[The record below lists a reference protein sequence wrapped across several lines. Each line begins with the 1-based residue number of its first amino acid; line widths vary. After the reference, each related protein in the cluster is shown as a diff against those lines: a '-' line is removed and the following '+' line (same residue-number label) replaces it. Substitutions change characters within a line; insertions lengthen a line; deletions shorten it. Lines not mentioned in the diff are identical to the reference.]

1 MNKNIQNN
9 DKNINKICSDDI
21 KNTLDD
27 IIDTIVNFDEKISC
41 KTYNKIILSGGAIKG
56 FSILGSLQYLY
67 ENQLIKNANKYVGT
81 SVGSGILYLLA
92 IGYTPI
98 EIVVKTLTS
107 QFMKKMQLNIF
118 SLTQGYG
125 AYDWNVIENFIKNL
139 TLDKIGR
146 FISLNELYND
156 FNKEITFVTYNY
168 SMNRTEYLSRHNHP
182 NMQCLTAIRMSCNL
196 PIIFSQFKYL
206 NCYYLDGGM
215 TNNFAINKI
224 EEDENVIA
232 INTNFQSEINSKDK
246 FKIHEYIYNL
256 ICKFVNSEGKKNINS
271 VHQNC
276 DIIDIK
282 KTNVSSIDFSITTQ
296 TKLNMFSYGYQIT
309 KNKLL
314 DIIYKNHKSNLK
326 SNRLC
331 INNATQ

>member
-1 MNKNIQNN
+1 MNKNIQNIQEIHN
-9 DKNINKICSDDI
+9 DI
-21 KNTLDD
+21 KNTLIDMVD
-27 IIDTIVNFDEKISC
+27 IIVSFDENISSKKYDKIV
-41 KTYNKIILSGGAIKG
+41 LSGGAIKG

-67 ENQLIKNANKYVGT
+67 EHQLINDVHKYVGT

-98 EIVVKTLTS
+98 EIIVKTITS

-125 AYDWNVIENFIKNL
+125 AYDWNVIEEFLKVL

-146 FISLNELYND
+146 FISLNELYTD

-168 SMNRTEYLSRHNHP
+168 SMNRTEYISYHNHP

-215 TNNFAINKI
+215 TNNFAINRI
-224 EEDENVIA
+224 DDNENGIA
-232 INTNFQSEINSKDK
+232 INTTFKTEITSKDT
-246 FKIHEYIYNL
+246 FKIHEYIYNI
-256 ICKFVNSEGKKNINS
+256 ICKFVNSEGKKNIDN
-271 VHQNC
+271 VHNNC
-276 DIIDIK
+276 DIINIK
-282 KTNVSSIDFSITTQ
+282 KTDVSSIDFSITTK
-296 TKLNMFSYGYQIT
+296 TKLNMFSNGYQIT
-309 KNKLL
+309 KNRLL
-314 DIIYKNHKSNLK
+314 DIFYTNLKSNLK
-326 SNRLC
+326 
-331 INNATQ
+331 

>member
-1 MNKNIQNN
+1 MNKNIQNI
-9 DKNINKICSDDI
+9 NIHKIDNDI
-21 KNTLDD
+21 KNTLND
-27 IIDTIVNFDEKISC
+27 IISVIVNFDENISLKKYDKIV
-41 KTYNKIILSGGAIKG
+41 LSGGAIKG

-67 ENQLIKNANKYVGT
+67 EQQLINDVDKYVGT

-98 EIVVKTLTS
+98 EIIVKIMTS
-107 QFMKKMQLNIF
+107 QFMKKMSLNIF

-125 AYDWNVIENFIKNL
+125 AYDWNVIEDFLKIL

-146 FISLNELYND
+146 FISLNELYTD
-156 FNKEITFVTYNY
+156 FNKEIIFVTYNY

-224 EEDENVIA
+224 EDDENVIA
-232 INTNFQSEINSKDK
+232 INTNFQSEINSKDT
-246 FKIHEYIYNL
+246 FKIHEYIYNI
-256 ICKFVNSEGKKNINS
+256 ICKFVNSEGKKNINN
-271 VHQNC
+271 VHKNC

-282 KTNVSSIDFSITTQ
+282 KSNISSIDFSITTQ
-296 TKLNMFSYGYQIT
+296 TKLNMFSDGYQIT

-314 DIIYKNHKSNLK
+314 EIFYENYKSNLK
-326 SNRLC
+326 SNGLC
-331 INNATQ
+331 INDT

>member
-1 MNKNIQNN
+1 MNKNIQN
-9 DKNINKICSDDI
+9 INNDI
-21 KNTLDD
+21 KSTLDD
-27 IIDTIVNFDEKISC
+27 IIDVIVGFDEKVSS
-41 KTYNKIILSGGAIKG
+41 KKYNKIILSGGAIKG

-67 ENQLIKNANKYVGT
+67 EHQLINNVNKYVGT

-98 EIVVKTLTS
+98 EIIVKILTS
-107 QFMKKMQLNIF
+107 QFLKKMQLNIF

-125 AYDWNVIENFIKNL
+125 AYDWNVIEEFLKNL

-146 FISLNELYND
+146 FISLNELYTD
-156 FNKEITFVTYNY
+156 FNKEIIFVTYNY
-168 SMNRTEYLSRHNHP
+168 SMNRTEYISYHNHP

-224 EEDENVIA
+224 EEGDNVIA
-232 INTNFQSEINSKDK
+232 INTNFQGEIKNKDTDK
-246 FKIHEYIYNL
+246 FKIHEYIYNI
-256 ICKFVNSEGKKNINS
+256 ICKFVNTEGKKNINN
-271 VHQNC
+271 VHLNC
-276 DIIDIK
+276 DIINIK
-282 KTNVSSIDFSITTQ
+282 KTDVSSIDFSITTQ

>member
-1 MNKNIQNN
+1 MNKNINE
-9 DKNINKICSDDI
+9 NINDISSDI

-27 IIDTIVNFDEKISC
+27 VINTIVDFDDNISF
-41 KTYNKIILSGGAIKG
+41 KKYDKIILSGGAIKG
-56 FSILGSLQYLY
+56 FSILGSLQYLH
-67 ENQLIKNANKYVGT
+67 EHQLINHVNKYVGT

-125 AYDWNVIENFIKNL
+125 AYDWNVIEDFIKNL

-146 FISLNELYND
+146 FISLNELYQD

-168 SMNRTEYLSRHNHP
+168 SMNRTEYLSHHNHP

-224 EEDENVIA
+224 EDDENVIA
-232 INTNFQSEINSKDK
+232 INTNFQGEIKSKDK
-246 FKIHEYIYNL
+246 FKIHEYIYNI
-256 ICKFVNSEGKKNINS
+256 ICKFVNSEGKKNINN
-271 VHQNC
+271 VRQNC

-282 KTNVSSIDFSITTQ
+282 KTDISSIDFSVTTQ
-296 TKLNMFSYGYQIT
+296 TKLNMFSCGYQIT
-309 KNKLL
+309 KDKLL
-314 DIIYKNHKSNLK
+314 NIFYKNHKSNLK
-326 SNRLC
+326 SNGLC
-331 INNATQ
+331 INDT

>member
-1 MNKNIQNN
+1 MNKNKNIQN
-9 DKNINKICSDDI
+9 INNDI
-21 KNTLDD
+21 KSTLDD
-27 IIDTIVNFDEKISC
+27 IIDVIVGFDEKVSS
-41 KTYNKIILSGGAIKG
+41 KKYNKIILSGGAIKG

-67 ENQLIKNANKYVGT
+67 EHQLINNVNKYVGT

-98 EIVVKTLTS
+98 EIIVKILTS
-107 QFMKKMQLNIF
+107 QFLKKMQLNIF

-125 AYDWNVIENFIKNL
+125 AYDWNVIEEFLKNL

-146 FISLNELYND
+146 FISLNELYTD
-156 FNKEITFVTYNY
+156 FNKEIIFVTYNY
-168 SMNRTEYLSRHNHP
+168 SMNRTEYISYHNHP

-224 EEDENVIA
+224 DEGDNAIA
-232 INTNFQSEINSKDK
+232 INTNFQGEIKNKDTDK
-246 FKIHEYIYNL
+246 FKIHEYIYNI
-256 ICKFVNSEGKKNINS
+256 ICKFVNTEGKKNINN
-271 VHQNC
+271 VHLNC
-276 DIIDIK
+276 DIINIK
-282 KTNVSSIDFSITTQ
+282 KTDVSSIDFSITTQ

-331 INNATQ
+331 INYATQ

>member
-1 MNKNIQNN
+1 
-9 DKNINKICSDDI
+9 
-21 KNTLDD
+21 
-27 IIDTIVNFDEKISC
+27 
-41 KTYNKIILSGGAIKG
+41 
-56 FSILGSLQYLY
+56 
-67 ENQLIKNANKYVGT
+67 
-81 SVGSGILYLLA
+81 
-92 IGYTPI
+92 
-98 EIVVKTLTS
+98 
-107 QFMKKMQLNIF
+107 MQLNIF

-125 AYDWNVIENFIKNL
+125 AYDWNVIEEFLKNL

-146 FISLNELYND
+146 FISLNELYTD
-156 FNKEITFVTYNY
+156 FNKEIIFVTYNY
-168 SMNRTEYLSRHNHP
+168 SMNRTEYISYHNHP

-224 EEDENVIA
+224 DEGDNAIA
-232 INTNFQSEINSKDK
+232 INTNFQGEIKNKDTDK
-246 FKIHEYIYNL
+246 FKIHEYIYNI
-256 ICKFVNSEGKKNINS
+256 ICKFVNTEGKKNINN
-271 VHQNC
+271 VHLNC
-276 DIIDIK
+276 DIINIK
-282 KTNVSSIDFSITTQ
+282 KTDVSSIDFSITTQ

>member
-1 MNKNIQNN
+1 MNKNKNIQN
-9 DKNINKICSDDI
+9 INNDI
-21 KNTLDD
+21 KSTLND
-27 IIDTIVNFDEKISC
+27 IIDVIVGFDEKVSS
-41 KTYNKIILSGGAIKG
+41 KKYNKIILSGGAIKG

-67 ENQLIKNANKYVGT
+67 EHQLINNVNKYVGT

-98 EIVVKTLTS
+98 EIIVKILTS
-107 QFMKKMQLNIF
+107 QFLKKMQLNIF

-125 AYDWNVIENFIKNL
+125 AYDWNVIEEFLKNL

-146 FISLNELYND
+146 FISLNELYTD
-156 FNKEITFVTYNY
+156 FNKEIIFVTYNY
-168 SMNRTEYLSRHNHP
+168 SMNRTEYISYHNHP

-224 EEDENVIA
+224 DEGDNAIA
-232 INTNFQSEINSKDK
+232 INTNFQGEIKNKDTDK
-246 FKIHEYIYNL
+246 FKIHEYIYNI
-256 ICKFVNSEGKKNINS
+256 ICKFVNTEGKKNINN
-271 VHQNC
+271 VHLNC
-276 DIIDIK
+276 DIINIK
-282 KTNVSSIDFSITTQ
+282 KTDVSSIDFSITTQ

-309 KNKLL
+309 KNKL
-314 DIIYKNHKSNLK
+314 
-326 SNRLC
+326 
-331 INNATQ
+331 

>member
-1 MNKNIQNN
+1 MNKNKNIQN
-9 DKNINKICSDDI
+9 INNDI
-21 KNTLDD
+21 KSTLDD
-27 IIDTIVNFDEKISC
+27 IIDVIVGFDEKVSS
-41 KTYNKIILSGGAIKG
+41 KKYNKIILSGGAIKG

-67 ENQLIKNANKYVGT
+67 EHQLINNVNKYVGT

-98 EIVVKTLTS
+98 EIIVKILTS
-107 QFMKKMQLNIF
+107 QFLKKMQLNIF

-125 AYDWNVIENFIKNL
+125 AYDWNVIEEFLKNL

-146 FISLNELYND
+146 FISLNELYTD
-156 FNKEITFVTYNY
+156 FNKEIIFVTYNY
-168 SMNRTEYLSRHNHP
+168 SMNRTEYISYHNHP

-224 EEDENVIA
+224 DEGDNAIA
-232 INTNFQSEINSKDK
+232 INTNFQGEIKNKDTDK
-246 FKIHEYIYNL
+246 FKIHEYIYNI
-256 ICKFVNSEGKKNINS
+256 ICKFVNTEGKKNINN
-271 VHQNC
+271 VHLNC
-276 DIIDIK
+276 DIINIK
-282 KTNVSSIDFSITTQ
+282 KTDVSSIDFSITTQ

-309 KNKLL
+309 KK
-314 DIIYKNHKSNLK
+314 
-326 SNRLC
+326 
-331 INNATQ
+331 

>member
-1 MNKNIQNN
+1 MNKNIQNIQEIQEIHN
-9 DKNINKICSDDI
+9 DI
-21 KNTLDD
+21 KNTLIDMVD
-27 IIDTIVNFDEKISC
+27 IIVSFDENISSKKYDKIV
-41 KTYNKIILSGGAIKG
+41 LSGGAIKG

-67 ENQLIKNANKYVGT
+67 EHQLINDVHKYVGT

-98 EIVVKTLTS
+98 EIIVKTITS

-125 AYDWNVIENFIKNL
+125 AYDWNVIEEFLKVL

-146 FISLNELYND
+146 FISLNELYTD

-168 SMNRTEYLSRHNHP
+168 SMNRTEYISYHNHP

-215 TNNFAINKI
+215 TNNFAINRI
-224 EEDENVIA
+224 DDNENVIA
-232 INTNFQSEINSKDK
+232 INTTFKTEITSKDT
-246 FKIHEYIYNL
+246 FKIHEYIYNI
-256 ICKFVNSEGKKNINS
+256 ICKFVNSEGKKNIDN
-271 VHQNC
+271 VHNNC
-276 DIIDIK
+276 DIINIK
-282 KTNVSSIDFSITTQ
+282 KTDVSSIDFSITTK
-296 TKLNMFSYGYQIT
+296 TKLNMFSNGYQIT
-309 KNKLL
+309 KNRLL
-314 DIIYKNHKSNLK
+314 DIFYTNFKSNLK
-326 SNRLC
+326 
-331 INNATQ
+331 

>member
-1 MNKNIQNN
+1 MNKNIQN
-9 DKNINKICSDDI
+9 INNDI
-21 KNTLDD
+21 KSTLDD
-27 IIDTIVNFDEKISC
+27 IIDVIVGFDEKVSS
-41 KTYNKIILSGGAIKG
+41 KKYNKIILSGGAIKG

-67 ENQLIKNANKYVGT
+67 EHQLINNVNKYVGT

-98 EIVVKTLTS
+98 EIIVKILTS
-107 QFMKKMQLNIF
+107 QFLKKMQLNIF

-125 AYDWNVIENFIKNL
+125 AYDWNVIEEFLKNL

-146 FISLNELYND
+146 FISLNELYTD
-156 FNKEITFVTYNY
+156 FNKEIIFVTYNY
-168 SMNRTEYLSRHNHP
+168 SMNRTEYISYHNHP

-224 EEDENVIA
+224 EEGDNTIA
-232 INTNFQSEINSKDK
+232 INTNFQGEIKNKDTDK
-246 FKIHEYIYNL
+246 FKIHEYIYNI
-256 ICKFVNSEGKKNINS
+256 ICKFVNTEGKKNINN
-271 VHQNC
+271 VHLNC
-276 DIIDIK
+276 DIINIK
-282 KTNVSSIDFSITTQ
+282 KTDVSSIDFSITTQ

>member
-1 MNKNIQNN
+1 MNKNKNIQN
-9 DKNINKICSDDI
+9 INNDI
-21 KNTLDD
+21 KTTLDD
-27 IIDTIVNFDEKISC
+27 IIDVIVGFDEKVSS
-41 KTYNKIILSGGAIKG
+41 KKYNKIILSGGAIKG

-67 ENQLIKNANKYVGT
+67 EHQLINNVNKYVGT

-98 EIVVKTLTS
+98 EIIVKILTS
-107 QFMKKMQLNIF
+107 QFLKKMQLNIF

-125 AYDWNVIENFIKNL
+125 AYDWNVIEEFLKNL

-146 FISLNELYND
+146 FISLNELYTD
-156 FNKEITFVTYNY
+156 FNKEIIFVTYNY
-168 SMNRTEYLSRHNHP
+168 SMNRTEYISYHNHP

-224 EEDENVIA
+224 DDGDNAIA
-232 INTNFQSEINSKDK
+232 INTNFQGEIKNKDTDK
-246 FKIHEYIYNL
+246 FKIHEYIYNI
-256 ICKFVNSEGKKNINS
+256 ICKFVNTEGKKNINN
-271 VHQNC
+271 VHLNC
-276 DIIDIK
+276 DIINIK
-282 KTNVSSIDFSITTQ
+282 KTDVSSIDFSITTQ

>member
-1 MNKNIQNN
+1 MNKNKNIQN
-9 DKNINKICSDDI
+9 INNDI
-21 KNTLDD
+21 KSTLDD
-27 IIDTIVNFDEKISC
+27 IIDVIVGFDEKVSS
-41 KTYNKIILSGGAIKG
+41 KKYNKIILSGGAIKG

-67 ENQLIKNANKYVGT
+67 EHQLINNVNKYVGT

-98 EIVVKTLTS
+98 EIIVKILTS
-107 QFMKKMQLNIF
+107 QFLKKMQLNIF

-125 AYDWNVIENFIKNL
+125 AYDWNVIEEFLKNL

-146 FISLNELYND
+146 FISLNELYTD
-156 FNKEITFVTYNY
+156 FNKEIIFVTYNY
-168 SMNRTEYLSRHNHP
+168 SMNRTEYISYHNHP

-224 EEDENVIA
+224 DEGDNAIA
-232 INTNFQSEINSKDK
+232 INTNFQGEIKNKDTDK
-246 FKIHEYIYNL
+246 FKIHEYIYNI
-256 ICKFVNSEGKKNINS
+256 ICKFVNTEGKKNINN
-271 VHQNC
+271 VHLNC
-276 DIIDIK
+276 DIINIK
-282 KTNVSSIDFSITTQ
+282 KTDVSSIDFSITTQ